1 MIFSKS
7 VIAAVA
13 TLVTLGLAD
22 PLSFTAWPTEPLEAG
37 KPVTL
42 RWAGGVHP
50 DQPVTIALREGP
62 SGNLRDVKVITDQA
76 KDGSFTWTPD
86 NDVKSGRTYAFQ
98 ISQEDETNYT
108 ALLHSAGD
116 KPVEDNASTTGAGT
130 TSAPNSQTTAGT
142 RTTDATSSGSK
153 ALISSSANGS
163 STPSGSAAASSSSA
177 SSTDVPMITDI
188 RNGKEASSTGSVQ
201 NDAASIPQSSMQFV
215 LGVAGLLVYLVQ

>member
-1 MIFSKS
+1 
-7 VIAAVA
+7 
-13 TLVTLGLAD
+13 
-22 PLSFTAWPTEPLEAG
+22 
-37 KPVTL
+37 
-42 RWAGGVHP
+42 
-50 DQPVTIALREGP
+50 VTIALREGP

-116 KPVEDNASTTGAGT
+116 KPADTLNDNASTTGAGT

-142 RTTDATSSGSK
+142 RTTDATGTGSK

-188 RNGKEASSTGSVQ
+188 RNGKAASSTSSVR
-201 NDAASIPQSSMQFV
+201 NVAASIPQSSMQFV